1 MQEKSSHILDYLEA
15 LLRELITWHKNRHVS
30 ALVLTNQV
38 LFTGFEA
45 LTPVLV
51 SSCLMGSLVAYIGQ
65 QFLVEYGQM
74 KMLYEL
80 ITLTVV
86 RDVGPLVVGLVILL
100 RSGTAI
106 TTELGSMRIHREIDA
121 LESMGISSMSY
132 LVVPRV
138 IGMVISVII
147 LGAYFV
153 AMGLIGAYMTL
164 FLMAKVPFSDFF
176 LRFNQSLQ
184 PADLII
190 PTIKSVLTGLMI
202 GTLCS
207 FHGLRVGRAMT
218 EVPQRAIKAVT
229 QCVLGLLFMHAIV
242 AMLYVGWSAK

>member
-1 MQEKSSHILDYLEA
+1 MQPNAHHILDYLNA
-15 LLRELITWHKNRHVS
+15 LLRELMTWYKNRHVS
-30 ALVLTNQV
+30 VLVLINQV

-45 LTPVLV
+45 LTPVML
-51 SSCLMGSLVAYIGQ
+51 SAFLMGGLVAYIGQ
-65 QFLVEYGQM
+65 DFLVEYGQQ
-74 KMLYEL
+74 KMLYDL

-106 TTELGSMRIHREIDA
+106 TTELGSMRVHREIDA

-153 AMGLIGAYMTL
+153 ALGLAGAYLTL
-164 FLMAKVPFSDFF
+164 FMLAKIPFADFF
-176 LRFNQSLQ
+176 HRFNQSLV

-190 PTIKSVLTGLMI
+190 PTIKSILTGLMI

-207 FHGLRVGRAMT
+207 FHGLRVGRALT

-229 QCVLGLLFMHAIV
+229 QCVLGLLFMHGLV
-242 AMLYVGWSAK
+242 AMLYVAWRG